1 MRRGLSPMRLAVGER
16 RHIPARHG
24 LPSARC
30 WATLDCEW
38 AGRGRRCSSRAITPR
53 RRRREPSMLP
63 AVMRRSSATQLE
75 HDGPGGATIGAATT
89 TCPHAAVY
97 RPWPATSPAVVAR
110 SLTRWSRPS
119 TTQVIVMD
127 REVFLRRICSTVGMA
142 ALSCSMRLAS
152 APAGGIA
159 RAVSLVGRHPEP
171 GEFAPT
177 HGGVNTTC
185 LVVRSREGQVVR
197 PGARLDRPSPGAWG
211 LGPGAWGLGPGRVC
225 SERGSGGNDL
235 LVPWWCAPGAVARSY
250 YTACDVPTDGV
261 C

>member
-16 RHIPARHG
+16 RHIPARHN
-24 LPSARC
+24 LPSVRC
-30 WATLDCEW
+30 WAALDCEC
-38 AGRGRRCSSRAITPR
+38 AGRGRRRSSRATTPR
-53 RRRREPSMLP
+53 RRRRDRSVLP
-63 AVMRRSSATQLE
+63 VVMRRSSAMQLE

-119 TTQVIVMD
+119 TAQVIVVN

-142 ALSCSMRLAS
+142 ALSCSMRLATA

-159 RAVSLVGRHPEP
+159 RAVSLVGRHPGP
-171 GEFAPT
+171 GELAPP
-177 HGGVNTTC
+177 HGGVNSTC

-197 PGARLDRPSPGAWG
+197 PDARLDRPSPGAWEKS
-211 LGPGAWGLGPGRVC
+211 AR
-225 SERGSGGNDL
+225 SGGLAGTICWCPGGAL
-235 LVPWWCAPGAVARSY
+235 LVLLPAATTLHAMFR
-250 YTACDVPTDGV
+250 PTGCGDHDHR
-261 C
+261 

>member
-1 MRRGLSPMRLAVGER
+1 MRRGLSPMRLAVGVR
-16 RHIPARHG
+16 RHIPARHN
-24 LPSARC
+24 LPSVRC
-30 WATLDCEW
+30 WAALDCEC
-38 AGRGRRCSSRAITPR
+38 AGRGRRRSSRAITPR
-53 RRRREPSMLP
+53 RRRRERSVLP

-119 TTQVIVMD
+119 TAQVIVMD

-142 ALSCSMRLAS
+142 ALSCSMRLATA
-152 APAGGIA
+152 APAGDIA
-159 RAVSLVGRHPEP
+159 RAVPLVGRHPGP

-177 HGGVNTTC
+177 HGRGEYHLSCRALSGRTGGTTGC
-185 LVVRSREGQVVR
+185 PARSSQ
-197 PGARLDRPSPGAWG
+197 PWG
-211 LGPGAWGLGPGRVC
+211 LGEVC

-261 C
+261 W

>member
-1 MRRGLSPMRLAVGER
+1 MRRGLSPMRSTVGER

-24 LPSARC
+24 LPAARC
-30 WATLDCEW
+30 WAALDCEY
-38 AGRGRRCSSRAITPR
+38 AGRGRRRSSRAITPR

-142 ALSCSMRLAS
+142 ALSCSMSLATA

-159 RAVSLVGRHPEP
+159 RAVPLVARHPGP
-171 GEFAPT
+171 GELAPT

-185 LVVRSREGQVVR
+185 LVVRSREDRRYDRV
-197 PGARLDRPSPGAWG
+197 PGSIVPA
-211 LGPGAWGLGPGRVC
+211 LGPGR
-225 SERGSGGNDL
+225 SLLGAGPGGNDL
-235 LVPWWCAPGAVARSY
+235 LVPWWCAPGAVSRYY